1 MPLAREKLAILE
13 STVNSRPETLIG
25 VEETAQH
32 IITKTTRLTEEPC
45 QVEASENDETQVR
58 EVTLYK
64 GKDSLTRFYG
74 YSYHRNLYQQFDQLR
89 EYIQQLKAQFPN
101 INIFRDEIQSLKVT
115 AHGPRSQISG
125 TSTATDL
132 DLRSLFPVR
141 KLADELLNI
150 YITRFEATNRILH
163 LPTLLKEYN
172 KYWNSP
178 QTTTETT
185 VTQLLLAMAAA
196 LSLRE
201 NLTFDLKGRGRDAI
215 TPETAII
222 WIRACEAWISTSPY
236 RPRPH
241 SWTMLAL
248 NSLLAIAKRANH
260 IQGNAFWIATGAL
273 MRSAMAAGYHR
284 EPSGLANISI
294 FHREMRRRLWAT
306 IVELDLQASLERG
319 MPPSIRE
326 EDFNSRPPLNIN
338 DEAIHENTKE
348 SPTPMPLDFLTDT
361 SFQASM
367 YRSLGLRLRVCALIN
382 NKQARTAESLFR
394 EALEIDEEIT
404 RALMA
409 IPTTWIR
416 TLKKGK
422 TGSSDKHS

>member
-1 MPLAREKLAILE
+1 M
-13 STVNSRPETLIG
+13 
-25 VEETAQH
+25 
-32 IITKTTRLTEEPC
+32 
-45 QVEASENDETQVR
+45 
-58 EVTLYK
+58 
-64 GKDSLTRFYG
+64 
-74 YSYHRNLYQQFDQLR
+74 
-89 EYIQQLKAQFPN
+89 
-101 INIFRDEIQSLKVT
+101 
-115 AHGPRSQISG
+115 
-125 TSTATDL
+125 
-132 DLRSLFPVR
+132 
-141 KLADELLNI
+141 
-150 YITRFEATNRILH
+150 
-163 LPTLLKEYN
+163 
-172 KYWNSP
+172 
-178 QTTTETT
+178 
-185 VTQLLLAMAAA
+185 TQLLLAMAAA

-409 IPTTWIR
+409 IPTTWVSTATDEWR
-416 TLKKGK
+416 TQRPLYLKTMLNLLLRQQLILLHMPFVNLSEMNPRFAHSRRARLEAATSILSQFKMLVKQEILPPSGCNTCQFQAALAICHELYLKNNSIGK
-422 TGSSDKHS
+422 FCFRLNLGI